1 MDFGSDGIKQR
12 IVVFAHRGASGHA
25 PENTLSTFHL
35 AQGMGKVV
43 HCWTINH
50 SSAMEMLY
58 VLEVDGIMSDNP
70 DLVLRAQDA

>member
-1 MDFGSDGIKQR
+1 
-12 IVVFAHRGASGHA
+12 VVFAHRGASGHA

-43 HCWTINH
+43 HRWTTNH
-50 SSAMEMLY
+50 SSTVEMLY
-58 VLEVDGIMSDNP
+58 VLGVDRIMSDNT

>member
-1 MDFGSDGIKQR
+1 MDFSSDGIKQR
-12 IVVFAHRGASGHA
+12 IVVFVHRGASGHA

-43 HCWTINH
+43 HRWTTKQ
-50 SSAMEMLY
+50 SSVMEMLY
-58 VLEVDGIMSDNP
+58 VLGVDGIMSDNP

>member
-50 SSAMEMLY
+50 SSAMEML
-58 VLEVDGIMSDNP
+58 
-70 DLVLRAQDA
+70 